1 MEKLT
6 GATLCWDL
14 LALERSVE
22 LILRPSGSQAWV
34 LGKGRKRPTSHVKTE
49 HPTVCTTNKRQPE
62 QQRRPGA
69 RLELEP
75 RQDRERFA
83 KQKCREG
90 FWKYFAGTNNRGSE
104 SGRDEARMIR
114 GSWWWHKGEGL
125 GVDTKSPASQVKT
138 KCPGSNEEEDQV
150 NSWIWASGALKRGQC

>member
-1 MEKLT
+1 M
-6 GATLCWDL
+6 CWGL
-14 LALERSVE
+14 LALERSME

-49 HPTVCTTNKRQPE
+49 HPAVCTTNKRQPE
-62 QQRRPGA
+62 QQRRPGV

-125 GVDTKSPASQVKT
+125 G
-138 KCPGSNEEEDQV
+138 GRHEESCFTSKDKVPRKQ
-150 NSWIWASGALKRGQC
+150 